1 MLKISRLTV
10 EHLAKACV
18 TDCEHPRV
26 SFQLESD
33 RENVTLDHAVIRIG
47 DWSVETDAQI
57 LIPYEGKQLM
67 PFTEYTVHVTAVDN
81 MGETATA
88 ETSFETGRMG
98 TPFLAD
104 WITDGEYHF
113 TEKKISPKVM
123 TFRKKI
129 A

>member
-81 MGETATA
+81 VGETATA
-88 ETSFETGRMG
+88 DLFY
-98 TPFLAD
+98 PLY
-104 WITDGEYHF
+104 DGCHF
-113 TEKKISPKVM
+113 SVA
-123 TFRKKI
+123 FVYLLQL
-129 A
+129 